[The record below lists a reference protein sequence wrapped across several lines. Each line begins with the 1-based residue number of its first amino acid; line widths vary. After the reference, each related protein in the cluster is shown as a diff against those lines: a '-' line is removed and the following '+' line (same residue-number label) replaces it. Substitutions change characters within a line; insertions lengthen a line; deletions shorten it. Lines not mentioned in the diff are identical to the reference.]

1 MTSTAILR
9 MEMMS
14 RARQLVRALQAF
26 HSHASLATRGPLLVY
41 LRQELMTVGIIM
53 FADLLFSRNC
63 VGVGICDC
71 CDGSDEVFN
80 PRSNCTNVCEANLM
94 GLKKQALSMHRNI
107 QAGMRVRTEVVEA
120 FKLSRSKDAKQVE
133 TLKTEYDALDRI
145 LFRMMFLLQVGI
157 LQLTNARFARELTRR
172 SVCMCRKRRPRKPPC
187 SSPYY
192 GSGSTA
198 VAWATCSPVTSS
210 GRASSKRMNFSTR

>member
-1 MTSTAILR
+1 
-9 MEMMS
+9 
-14 RARQLVRALQAF
+14 
-26 HSHASLATRGPLLVY
+26 
-41 LRQELMTVGIIM
+41 MTVGIIM

-172 SVCMCRKRRPRKPPC
+172 SVCYVQKEETKETTLQFALLREREHRCGMGDLQSCDFFRSGFFEEDELLHEVSQRPSSVLGCRELRGGNAP
-187 SSPYY
+187 SP
-192 GSGSTA
+192 
-198 VAWATCSPVTSS
+198 
-210 GRASSKRMNFSTR
+210 